1 MSDLEKFS
9 ELVDDIWEMVFGT
22 VRRPEVK
29 FKGMMMEA
37 KPKQVRGEDRRKV
50 DRGNDRRSK
59 PKRARTKKGR
69 YRGDDKATDYTNEA
83 WVGGKAPKKRKR

>member
-1 MSDLEKFS
+1 MSDLERFN

-29 FKGMMMEA
+29 FEGMVTKE
-37 KPKQVRGEDRRKV
+37 KPKRARGEDRRKT

-59 PKRARTKKGR
+59 PKRARGKKGR
-69 YRGDDKATDYTNEA
+69 YLADDPTTKGVNEA
-83 WVGGKAPKKRKR
+83 V